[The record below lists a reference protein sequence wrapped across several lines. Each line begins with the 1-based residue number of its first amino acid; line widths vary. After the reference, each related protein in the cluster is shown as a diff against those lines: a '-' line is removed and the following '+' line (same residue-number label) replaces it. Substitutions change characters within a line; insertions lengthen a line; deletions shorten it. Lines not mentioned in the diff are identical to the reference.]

1 MNAFKTFLYSAGGLL
16 LILILLAVIPQLV
29 SFLKKMKK
37 KRKAKKEKM
46 EVKKVVNKNKIEE
59 KEAVKITRKGLLKAL
74 IVPFLLVVLL
84 GLFLVFESQVVN
96 FVKGY
101 AIELVPINYVSLFTL
116 IGLVFVINGLIL
128 DLKSRKKNNSL
139 KSFVW
144 IIHGLNFSLVALFYD
159 FLNLTHVVLFG
170 MRFSW
175 LLVLLAGW
183 ELVILIGVFA
193 GYKKVF

>member
-1 MNAFKTFLYSAGGLL
+1 
-16 LILILLAVIPQLV
+16 
-29 SFLKKMKK
+29 MKK
-37 KRKAKKEKM
+37 KRKVKKEKI
-46 EVKKVVNKNKIEE
+46 EVKGVVNKKKIEE
-59 KEAVKITRKGLLKAL
+59 KEAVKVTKKNLFRAL
-74 IVPFLLVVLL
+74 IIPFFLVVLL

-101 AIELVPINYVSLFTL
+101 AIELLPVNYVSLFILLGL
-116 IGLVFVINGLIL
+116 IFVINGLIL
-128 DLKSRKKNNSL
+128 DLKSQKNNNF

-144 IIHGLNFSLVALFYD
+144 IIHGLVFSMVALFYD

-183 ELVILIGVFA
+183 ELVILIGVFS
-193 GYKKVF
+193 GYRKIF

>member
-144 IIHGLNFSLVALFYD
+144 IIHGLTFSLVALFYD

>member
-1 MNAFKTFLYSAGGLL
+1 MDAFKIFLSSAGGLL
-16 LILILLAVIPQLV
+16 LILILLVVIPQFV

-37 KRKAKKEKM
+37 KRKVKKEKI
-46 EVKKVVNKNKIEE
+46 EVKGVVNKKKIEE
-59 KEAVKITRKGLLKAL
+59 KEAVKVTKKNLFRAL
-74 IVPFLLVVLL
+74 IIPFFLVVLL

-101 AIELVPINYVSLFTL
+101 AIELLPVNYVSLFILLGL
-116 IGLVFVINGLIL
+116 IFVINGLIL
-128 DLKSRKKNNSL
+128 DLKSQKKNNNF

-144 IIHGLNFSLVALFYD
+144 IIHGLVFSMVALFYD

-183 ELVILIGVFA
+183 ELVILIGVFS
-193 GYKKVF
+193 GYRKIF